1 MKSFLISWNVDCM
14 YRSTSTIIYSRLIVS
29 CVKSEFQ
36 ENPLIALFVKNIAKR
51 LQKSEAYE
59 LTDKAETS
67 NLQPITGNFQE
78 KLVLTG
84 GLKEKLEQLDRRETE
99 LLAEIARLNKHNDSR
114 HSLRHNNRRQNSRNS
129 SLSSDKRSSPV
140 DEKPRDRTNVGSPRI
155 RCLYYFSASLIKAN
169 LQLQVLGNI
178 KNFNPNQCMLCG

>member
-1 MKSFLISWNVDCM
+1 M

-84 GLKEKLEQLDRRETE
+84 GLKKDRRETE

-114 HSLRHNNRRQNSRNS
+114 HSLRHNNKRQNSRNS
-129 SLSSDKRSSPV
+129 SVSSDKRSSPV
-140 DEKPRDRTNVGSPRI
+140 DEKPGDTTKVCPRI
-155 RCLYYFSASLIKAN
+155 EMRDF
-169 LQLQVLGNI
+169 
-178 KNFNPNQCMLCG
+178 F

>member
-1 MKSFLISWNVDCM
+1 
-14 YRSTSTIIYSRLIVS
+14 
-29 CVKSEFQ
+29 
-36 ENPLIALFVKNIAKR
+36 LFVKNIAKR

-59 LTDKAETS
+59 LTDRAETS

-84 GLKEKLEQLDRRETE
+84 GLKEKLEQLDRRETQ

-114 HSLRHNNRRQNSRNS
+114 HSLRHKNKRQNSRNS

-140 DEKPRDRTNVGSPRI
+140 DEKPGDRTNVGSPRI
-155 RCLYYFSASLIKAN
+155 QLLYYISATSMRCFPATSPIQYIKILTQPVHVMWIKTVFSRFFQKRRTNGKNQENKKHDQIWLIK
-169 LQLQVLGNI
+169 L
-178 KNFNPNQCMLCG
+178 